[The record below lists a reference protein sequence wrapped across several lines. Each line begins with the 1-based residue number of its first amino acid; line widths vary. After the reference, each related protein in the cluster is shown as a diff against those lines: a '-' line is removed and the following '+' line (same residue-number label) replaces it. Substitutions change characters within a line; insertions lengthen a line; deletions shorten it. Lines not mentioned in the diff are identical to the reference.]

1 MESKNPMFT
10 ALKWCIDLMAFM
22 GGTLIIG
29 CCGNFITCG
38 YYSLFYNVFMLM
50 FAAYSIVQVVVFA
63 SNKELTKR
71 EVKQYMAGQL
81 IKPVEVFIGGMIIGR
96 NSEGRISIFLIL
108 ATVITAISA
117 VVTCLLGAERLG
129 KNKFSKGGGAKVR
142 KAEQR
147 VQKIQEKGFEKDLKN
162 AKTLS
167 EVRMIETE
175 MVKNDITN
183 ERDTTSHVAA
193 LEDMRKQLEDG
204 TNGQE

>member
-1 MESKNPMFT
+1 MESKNPMFM
-10 ALKWCIDLMAFM
+10 ALKWCIDLIVFIV
-22 GGTLIIG
+22 GTLVIG

-50 FAAYSIVQVVVFA
+50 FAAFSIVQIIMFT

-81 IKPVEVFIGGMIIGR
+81 VKPIEVFIGGMLIGR
-96 NSEGRISIFLIL
+96 NSDGRISIFLIL

-117 VVTCLLGAERLG
+117 VVTCMLGVERLG
-129 KNKFSKGGGAKVR
+129 KNKFSTGGGAKVR

-167 EVRMIETE
+167 EVRRIETE

>member
-1 MESKNPMFT
+1 MESKNPMFMT
-10 ALKWCIDLMAFM
+10 LKWCIDLIVFIV
-22 GGTLIIG
+22 GTLVIG

-38 YYSLFYNVFMLM
+38 YYSLFYNAFMLM
-50 FAAYSIVQVVVFA
+50 FAAFSIVQVVMFA

-71 EVKQYMAGQL
+71 EIKQYMAGQL
-81 IKPVEVFIGGMIIGR
+81 IKPIEVFISGMLIGTR
-96 NSEGRISIFLIL
+96 SNGHISIFLIL
-108 ATVITAISA
+108 ATIITAIAA
-117 VVTCLLGAERLG
+117 VVTCLLGVERLG
-129 KNKFSKGGGAKVR
+129 KNKFPTGGGAKVR

-183 ERDTTSHVAA
+183 EKDTTSHVAA